1 MLICEFMEI
10 LTMKDRWLNTLSCAS
25 ILLLLW
31 WVLTDG
37 VAASWWIGMPAVLL
51 ALMLG
56 TVLIPTTVF
65 VWSEMPRYLLFF
77 FLHSLLGG
85 VDVARRVL
93 QRNMSIAPELYEYT
107 LRLPMGLP
115 QVMMANSVGLLPGT
129 LSVEIENNVLTVH
142 VLDKHTDFMAELVAV
157 ESNIARV
164 FGKPL
169 DDAKEAV
176 MQ

>member
-1 MLICEFMEI
+1 
-10 LTMKDRWLNTLSCAS
+10 
-25 ILLLLW
+25 
-31 WVLTDG
+31 
-37 VAASWWIGMPAVLL
+37 MPAVLL

-93 QRNMSIAPELYEYT
+93 QRNISIAPELYVHKM
-107 LRLPMGLP
+107 RLPSGLP

-129 LSVEIENNVLTVH
+129 LSVELENNMLTVH
-142 VLDKHTDFMAELVAV
+142 VLDKRTDFIAELDAV
-157 ESNIARV
+157 ENNIARL
-164 FGKPL
+164 FGKPQ
-169 DDAKEAV
+169 DDPNEVATR
-176 MQ
+176 